1 MSRAEAQAIL
11 DKAARRL
18 LDEELATEAVTA
30 STGGD
35 LDSLDGGPYEAAL
48 FVRGQDLPVTCA
60 IACPDCG
67 GECEQRPDGSW
78 ECRTCGTVL

>member
-11 DKAARRL
+11 DRAARRL
-18 LDEELATEAVTA
+18 LDEELAT
-30 STGGD
+30 
-35 LDSLDGGPYEAAL
+35 AL
-48 FVRGQDLPVTCA
+48 LVRGQDLPVTCA

-78 ECRTCGTVL
+78 ECRACGVVL